1 MSSLLP
7 SIPQNAPIEVQK
19 DRILKNI
26 LQPSIREVLQQQNG
40 DAIILE
46 MIEKAFRNQKS
57 YNGAKTFETYT
68 EEERR
73 DVQVHVF
80 ETIVT
85 KYKNLSIN
93 EIIYVFKS
101 GMSGDYGDNV
111 YFSARSVNHWL
122 REYSDNERKK
132 SMRAYNQA
140 LQKQADAIKP
150 EPTEAEK
157 LQLQKDLLEGLANWI
172 DRQQSGCSEFITL
185 GKFQPECI
193 DTHQYGHW
201 WYKKL
206 IELNL
211 MQEPSVF
218 DRNKYYQKALERIRP
233 GAKQNEQEIIKAK
246 GWLFKR
252 QIYEWIKE
260 DTPYRSMFTS
270 INQLPRK

>member
-1 MSSLLP
+1 
-7 SIPQNAPIEVQK
+7 
-19 DRILKNI
+19 
-26 LQPSIREVLQQQNG
+26 
-40 DAIILE
+40 

-57 YNGAKTFETYT
+57 FNGAKTFETYT
-68 EEERR
+68 KEERR

-80 ETIVT
+80 ETIIT

-93 EIIYVFKS
+93 EIIYSIKS
-101 GMSGDYGDNV
+101 GMRGDYGDDV
-111 YFSARSVNHWL
+111 YFSNRSVNYWL
-122 REYSDNERKK
+122 REYSENERKK

-157 LQLQKDLLEGLANWI
+157 LQLQKDSLEGLANWI
-172 DRQQSGCSEFITL
+172 DKQQSLCSEFISL

-211 MQEPSVF
+211 MQEPSVV
-218 DRNKYYQKALERIRP
+218 DRNTYYQKALKRTSSGP
-233 GAKQNEQEIIKAK
+233 KKNEKAIMKAK
-246 GWLFKR
+246 AWLFRR

-260 DTPYRSMFTS
+260 DAPYRSMFTS
-270 INQLPRK
+270 INKLPRK